1 MKRMMFSFPDW
12 LNEFVPADDVF
23 ATAYEDIADSNR
35 AWLKTNIAR
44 LLDIYGARQD
54 VGGTVDRRFRSGFNL
69 KATHEAVD
77 FAVILFDSSLLSP
90 ARLLAALIPAFAS
103 GVEHVL
109 AARVGANGGPWRK
122 AVLTGL
128 ELAGQELV
136 VDLTDAQARRL
147 FTHLRDTNRPGAVS
161 VLGPKAASIKST
173 ELQAASRMGFW
184 RPRFTRA
191 AAIWMDDEQTFD
203 LNVLA
208 FMHPDMVFSVF
219 GAQTELPADNFSY
232 EGEDLAD
239 FMDAIIDVAYTPQ
252 QHMSQAMTAAKLVL
266 GPGQEGCWIWPDLYP
281 EHYQYHTIAWTN
293 GASSE

>member
-1 MKRMMFSFPDW
+1 MTRSTFSFPDW
-12 LNEFVPADDVF
+12 ISEFVPDDDLF
-23 ATAYEDIADSNR
+23 AMAYEDIPDQKR

-44 LLDIYGARQD
+44 LLDCYGPRQD
-54 VGGTVDRRFRSGFNL
+54 VGVNTTRHFRSGFDLQTNH
-69 KATHEAVD
+69 TAVD
-77 FAVILFDSSLLSP
+77 FAVVLFDGSLLSP
-90 ARLLAALIPAFAS
+90 ARLLAALVPALAS

-147 FTHLRDTNRPGAVS
+147 FTQLRDSGLPGAVS
-161 VLGPKAASIKST
+161 VLGPKAAVIKTS
-173 ELQAASRMGFW
+173 ELQSASRMGFW

-191 AAIWMDDEQTFD
+191 ATVWMDDESSFD
-203 LNVLA
+203 LEVLA
-208 FMHPDMVFSVF
+208 FTHPDMVFSVF
-219 GAQTELPADNFSY
+219 GAKTELPADNFSY

-239 FMDAIIDVAYTPQ
+239 FMEAIIDVAYAPPE
-252 QHMSQAMTAAKLVL
+252 HMNQALRKAKLVL

-281 EHYQYHTIAWTN
+281 EHFQHHRIAWTT
-293 GASSE
+293 GE